1 MTRWLRALAPSLAAF
16 VASMALPGAAAAA
29 EIRVMISGAFSAA
42 YDQLAPEYERRTGDR
57 IVTVHGPSMGATPQ
71 AIPNRL
77 ARGEVADVVIM
88 AEEGLVPLIAN
99 GVVAAGSRVDL
110 VRSPIGVTV
119 RAGAPRPDISTVE
132 ALKRTLLS
140 AKSIAYSD
148 SASGRYIA
156 NEMFAKLGLENEM
169 KGKARAIPATPVAQ
183 IVAEGQAD
191 LGFQQVS
198 EILPIK
204 GAVFVGLLPDAV
216 QKITIFSAAIP
227 ARAPQPERAKAL
239 IAYLS
244 SPEVAPTVRPAGL
257 DPIAH

>member
-16 VASMALPGAAAAA
+16 VASMALHGAAAAA
-29 EIRVMISGAFSAA
+29 EIHVMISGAFSPA
-42 YDQLAPEYERRTGDR
+42 YDKLAPEYERRTGDR

-77 ARGEVADVVIM
+77 ARGEIADVVIL

-99 GVVAAGSRVDL
+99 GAVTASSRVDL

-119 RAGAPRPDISTVE
+119 RAGAPKPDISTVE
-132 ALKRTLLS
+132 ALKRALLA
-140 AKSIAYSD
+140 AKSVAYSD
-148 SASGRYIA
+148 SASGRYVST
-156 NEMFAKLGLENEM
+156 EMFGKLGLENEM

-183 IVAEGQAD
+183 IVADGQAE

-204 GAVFVGLLPDAV
+204 GAVFVGLIPEAV
-216 QKITIFSAAIP
+216 QKITIFSAAVP
-227 ARAPQPERAKAL
+227 ARAREPEKARAL
-239 IAYLS
+239 IAFLS
-244 SPEVAPTVRPAGL
+244 SPEVAATVRAAGL
-257 DPIAH
+257 DPITR